1 MSADL
6 REDVLNL
13 PVFFRERIRPLLPE
27 RAFLRR
33 DREGALFITNAP
45 KFTDA
50 AALAGHFQM
59 GGFICADV
67 NDCLRI
73 FPGPAHITAFELRHD
88 PPDHFCESLVRFR
101 GQEPSAEAAA
111 LFARGVQLVENADP
125 GRLAE
130 YVRQARR
137 LAALSLRTR
146 QGGIYA
152 CALISHIL
160 ETERSIP
167 S

>member
-1 MSADL
+1 MSANL

-13 PVFFRERIRPLLPE
+13 PAFFRKQIRPLLPE

-33 DREGALFITNAP
+33 DREGALLITNAP

-50 AALAGHFQM
+50 AVLIDHFQM
-59 GGFICADV
+59 RGFVCTDI

-73 FPGPAHITAFELRHD
+73 SPGPAHITAFELRCE
-88 PPDHFCESLVRFR
+88 PPDHFCKSLLRFR

-111 LFARGVQLVENADP
+111 LFARGVQLIENADP
-125 GRLAE
+125 GRLTE
-130 YVRQARR
+130 YMKQTRQ

-146 QGGIYA
+146 QGGVYA
-152 CALISHIL
+152 CALIAHIL

-167 S
+167 I